1 MSSVP
6 PEELC
11 LPEKTRP
18 PALRSQN
25 SWLDFGSFAPPL
37 SSSKAPVGL
46 TPSSLLRLVV
56 DLGHLMDPA
65 ANVDLDVK
73 DWVRESSF
81 RLLVVVHHLL
91 DS

>member
-1 MSSVP
+1 M
-6 PEELC
+6 
-11 LPEKTRP
+11 
-18 PALRSQN
+18 
-25 SWLDFGSFAPPL
+25 
-37 SSSKAPVGL
+37 